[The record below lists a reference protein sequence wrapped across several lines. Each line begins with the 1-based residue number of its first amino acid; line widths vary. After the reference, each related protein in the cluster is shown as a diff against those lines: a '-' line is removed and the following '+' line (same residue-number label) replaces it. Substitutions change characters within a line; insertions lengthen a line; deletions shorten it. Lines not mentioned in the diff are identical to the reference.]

1 VQGLEVDGRWAVI
14 DNVMLRGGAAYI
26 DFEYTDFPNSQ
37 CYFGQPASERNPT
50 NPTVCDATGKRREF
64 TPEIQGN
71 MGIDYTL
78 NFSNG
83 LKLVNTLDVI
93 YSTEYLTTP
102 SLDPKFEQPSY
113 TKINARIA
121 LSGND
126 DMWELALIGKNLTDE
141 SVVTYANGLPVATT
155 VSSGTG
161 YYAFYERP
169 RNIALQGTIR
179 F

>member
-1 VQGLEVDGRWAVI
+1 
-14 DNVMLRGGAAYI
+14 
-26 DFEYTDFPNSQ
+26 
-37 CYFGQPASERNPT
+37 
-50 NPTVCDATGKRREF
+50 VCDATGKRREF

>member
-1 VQGLEVDGRWAVI
+1 LV
-14 DNVMLRGGAAYI
+14 RGGGAYI

-37 CYFGQPASERNPT
+37 CYFGQPDDERNPD
-50 NPTVCDATGKRREF
+50 NLTVCDATGKRREF
-64 TPEIQGN
+64 VPEFQGN
-71 MGIDYTL
+71 VGVDYTI

-83 LKLVNTLDVI
+83 LKLVNTLDAV
-93 YSTEYLTTP
+93 YSSSYLTTP

-121 LSGND
+121 LSGSND
-126 DMWELALIGKNLTDE
+126 KWELALIGRNLTDE

-155 VSSGTG
+155 VSSGSG

-169 RNIALQGTIR
+169 RSVAVQGTIR